1 MINLPRIIAISLGIF
16 PIALLAQPT
25 SPEEFIAAYR
35 TAMQERSAEKLNPL
49 TYSEGMSQRGQEL
62 ILDI

>member
-35 TAMQERSAEKLNPL
+35 TAMQERSAEKLTPL
-49 TYSEGMSQRGQEL
+49 TYSEGMS
-62 ILDI
+62 